1 MRKFFL
7 SVFAV
12 VLFWSCDDPKT
23 DDTENEGVSFEE
35 VVEKESVEQEPE
47 SVNPKLDSLNL
58 FLINDPYNVDALVAR
73 TKEYIRLKNLK
84 YALADAVAAK
94 EIDSTNADVLL
105 NWGEINYFFNK
116 TRISRDAWTKCA
128 KIDKQNVD
136 CRLKLAELYHIVEE
150 YEKSLKM
157 AREVTKIDGDNATA
171 YLILG
176 LDYRDG
182 IHDTATALQYIQKA
196 IDLQEDYF
204 EAIEH
209 AALLY
214 THMGNPLAE
223 GYYDRM
229 MMLQPDNYLVYYNRG
244 IYYHNIED
252 WNKSLESLTQASQMA
267 PSNPEVYMT
276 LGMVHLKIDALPEAE
291 ALFTKAIEFS
301 PSGANYR
308 AYYSRGYANELQGD
322 FSNAVRD
329 YQEARRY
336 NPTYEPAKIALQRL
350 ANQEAQSVQE
360 TPETK

>member
-1 MRKFFL
+1 MRRVLLTVLAITFL
-7 SVFAV
+7 
-12 VLFWSCDDPKT
+12 WSCEDLKPDNTKK
-23 DDTENEGVSFEE
+23 EGVSFDE
-35 VVEKESVEQEPE
+35 VVEKETADQEPK
-47 SVNPKLDSLNL
+47 SASSKLDSLNL
-58 FLINDPYNVDALVAR
+58 YLINDPNNVEALVAR
-73 TKEYIRLKNLK
+73 TKEYIRMKNLQ
-84 YALADAVAAK
+84 YALADAIAAN
-94 EIDSTNADVLL
+94 EIDSNNVDVLL
-105 NWGEINYFFNK
+105 NWGEVNYFFNK
-116 TRISRDAWTKCA
+116 TRISRDAWTKCI
-128 KIDKQNVD
+128 KLDKENVD

-182 IHDTATALQYIQKA
+182 INDTVTALKYIQKA

-214 THMGNPLAE
+214 THMGNLLAE

-229 MMLQPDNYLVYYNRG
+229 TLLQPDNYLVYYNRG
-244 IYYHNIED
+244 IFYYNIED
-252 WNKSLESLTQASQMA
+252 WNKALESLTQASQLD
-267 PSNPEVYMT
+267 PKNPEIYMT
-276 LGMVHLKIDALPEAE
+276 LGMVHLKINALPEAE
-291 ALFTKAIEFS
+291 GLFTKAIEFS

-329 YQEARRY
+329 YQQARQF
-336 NPTYEPAKIALQRL
+336 NPTYEPARIALQRL
-350 ANQEAQSVQE
+350 AEKDSQ
-360 TPETK
+360 

>member
-1 MRKFFL
+1 M
-7 SVFAV
+7 
-12 VLFWSCDDPKT
+12 
-23 DDTENEGVSFEE
+23 
-35 VVEKESVEQEPE
+35 
-47 SVNPKLDSLNL
+47 
-58 FLINDPYNVDALVAR
+58 
-73 TKEYIRLKNLK
+73 KNLK
-84 YALADAVAAK
+84 YALADAIAAN
-94 EIDSTNADVLL
+94 ELDSNNVDVLL
-105 NWGEINYFFNK
+105 NWGEVNYFFNK
-116 TRISRDAWTKCA
+116 TRISRDAWIRCIKL
-128 KIDKQNVD
+128 DKENVD

-157 AREVTKIDGDNATA
+157 AREVTKIDEDNATA

-182 IHDTATALQYIQKA
+182 INDTLTALKYIQKA

-229 MMLQPDNYLVYYNRG
+229 TLLQPDNYLVYYNRG
-244 IYYHNIED
+244 IFYYNIED
-252 WNKSLESLTQASQMA
+252 WNKALESLTLASQLDQN
-267 PSNPEVYMT
+267 NPEIYMT

-329 YQEARRY
+329 YQQARQF

-350 ANQEAQSVQE
+350 AKQVSN
-360 TPETK
+360 

>member
-1 MRKFFL
+1 MRRGFL
-7 SVFAV
+7 G
-12 VLFWSCDDPKT
+12 VLVGVLVWSCDDPKT
-23 DDTENEGVSFEE
+23 DVDGKEGVSFEE
-35 VVEKESVEQEPE
+35 VVEQETAEQEPK
-47 SVNPKLDSLNL
+47 SASSKLDSLNL
-58 FLINDPYNVDALVAR
+58 YLIDDPNNVEALVAR
-73 TKEYIRLKNLK
+73 TKEYIRMKNLQ
-84 YALADAVAAK
+84 YALADAIAAN
-94 EIDSTNADVLL
+94 EIDSNNVDVLL
-105 NWGEINYFFNK
+105 NWGEVNYFFNK
-116 TRISRDAWTKCA
+116 TRISRDAWTKCI
-128 KIDKQNVD
+128 KLDKENVD

-182 IHDTATALQYIQKA
+182 INDTVTALKYIQKA

-223 GYYDRM
+223 GYYDRLTL
-229 MMLQPDNYLVYYNRG
+229 LQPDNYLVYYNRG
-244 IYYHNIED
+244 IFYYNIED
-252 WNKSLESLTQASQMA
+252 WNKALESLTQASQLD
-267 PSNPEVYMT
+267 PKNPEIYMT
-276 LGMVHLKIDALPEAE
+276 LGMVHLKINALPEAE
-291 ALFTKAIEFS
+291 GLFTKAIEFS

-329 YQEARRY
+329 YQQARQF
-336 NPTYEPAKIALQRL
+336 NPTYEPARIALQRL
-350 ANQEAQSVQE
+350 AEKDSQ
-360 TPETK
+360 